1 MFINTGTH
9 RICWWILVNQ
19 WAWIKTYRVTTELLE
34 PSKGKCSVRTHS
46 PMKNVWPFHETKIC
60 SKKATTEREFS
71 VESLKE
77 FWIFFFSFR
86 CLSPA
91 PFPKT
96 NDQST
101 PFVWLWDLASYFKG
115 RWQNWA
121 FQNNKTDKH
130 LVLGENTQTDNYVSD
145 ILTRSTAMVV
155 KPMGPERAGYVI
167 R

>member
-77 FWIFFFSFR
+77 FWIFFFSVSGVF
-86 CLSPA
+86 LQP
-91 PFPKT
+91 PFQKQMTNPLRLYGCETWPLTLREDDKIERFKT
-96 NDQST
+96 T
-101 PFVWLWDLASYFKG
+101 
-115 RWQNWA
+115 
-121 FQNNKTDKH
+121 
-130 LVLGENTQTDNYVSD
+130 
-145 ILTRSTAMVV
+145 
-155 KPMGPERAGYVI
+155 KPTNIWSLERTHKPTITCRTY
-167 R
+167 